1 MMTRRDKGWTTS
13 TLIDSV
19 GHILLIYFPITFG
32 IHISLSIS
40 IPLLSAIDFILIFY
54 IYMSLFYLTMQGT

>member
-40 IPLLSAIDFILIFY
+40 IPLLSAIDFILIFL